1 MGSRTVWSPTSNRGR
16 FVPAFRR
23 RLLSPLAVA
32 LALLAVAAPELDA
45 QESGLRE
52 PGIIVL
58 REVPPRIA
66 IRPALPAPPF
76 LVKTAP
82 EIDVSAMS
90 RISPAL
96 MSALPISRGE
106 LLSDLEAATIAPD
119 MPILSGTARV
129 VTAGGGSL
137 VSPALAG
144 GSRNVGSHPVADGI
158 RSSLAAAGLL
168 PRSSV
173 AGSGAA
179 IQQATRGLGTTIRNA
194 LVPR

>member
-1 MGSRTVWSPTSNRGR
+1 MGSRTAWSPTSNRAR
-16 FVPAFRR
+16 CVPALCC
-23 RLLSPLAVA
+23 RLFSPLAVA

-45 QESGLRE
+45 QESGVRE

-82 EIDVSAMS
+82 EIDVSTMS

-96 MSALPISRGE
+96 MSRGE

-137 VSPALAG
+137 VSPALAA
-144 GSRNVGSHPVADGI
+144 GSRKVGSHPVADGI

-173 AGSGAA
+173 AGSGGA